1 MKRNPYLRVKLK
13 SLAAEAKII
22 RIEEQ
27 RANKYKDYAT
37 QTELHRHRIDVV
49 RHASRHT
56 LLAYQFLRGV
66 PYEAVEKP
74 NSKYVDWSNVLRMVH
89 KYHSHSIKLA
99 ELKDWSSTKLKK
111 AA

>member
-22 RIEEQ
+22 RVEEQ

-37 QTELHRHRIDVV
+37 QNELNRHRVDVV
-49 RHASRHT
+49 RHHSRHT

-66 PYEAVEKP
+66 PYAAVERP
-74 NSKYVDWSNVLRMVH
+74 GSKYVDWSMVLKMVQ
-89 KYHSHSIKLA
+89 KYHSRSMKLKDL
-99 ELKDWSSTKLKK
+99 EDWSSVILQK